1 LPSHPGAAESDKKE
15 KIMSKSHI
23 ETLKQLETSSN
34 YQAVLPLIGSV
45 LYLADKV
52 EQLQEEKQDKP
63 SICDSEINDQK
74 ISRPV
79 LQRMAM
85 DIISAAGEDEGLRTR
100 IYKALRSFQ

>member
-1 LPSHPGAAESDKKE
+1 
-15 KIMSKSHI
+15 MSKSHI

-63 SICDSEINDQK
+63 SICDSVIRR
-74 ISRPV
+74 SARPV

>member
-1 LPSHPGAAESDKKE
+1 
-15 KIMSKSHI
+15 MSKAHLDR
-23 ETLKQLETSSN
+23 LKQLEASSN

-52 EQLQEEKQDKP
+52 ERLQEEKQDKP
-63 SICDSEINDQK
+63 SSYDSEIDDQK

-85 DIISAAGEDEGLRTR
+85 DIISAAGEDKGLRTR
-100 IYKALRSFQ
+100 IYKALRGFQ

>member
-1 LPSHPGAAESDKKE
+1 
-15 KIMSKSHI
+15 MSKSHI
-23 ETLKQLETSSN
+23 ETLKQLEASSS

-45 LYLADKV
+45 LYLADRV
-52 EQLQEEKQDKP
+52 ERLQEEKQDKP
-63 SICDSEINDQK
+63 SSYDSEINDQQ
-74 ISRPV
+74 ISRPA